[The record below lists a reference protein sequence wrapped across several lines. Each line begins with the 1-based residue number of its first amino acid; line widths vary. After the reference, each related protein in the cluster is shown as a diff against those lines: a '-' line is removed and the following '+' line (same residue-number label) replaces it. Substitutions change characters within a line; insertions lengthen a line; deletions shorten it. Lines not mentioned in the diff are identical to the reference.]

1 MARESGEEAYLVAP
15 DITGHSRG
23 KEGQIAR
30 YGNGFNL
37 RKKKAVLEGLT
48 VPVDL
53 SGITYADF
61 ERRLGRMLKRDIQ
74 RHREEHGLNQTE

>member
-37 RKKKAVLEGLT
+37 HKKQSVLEELII
-48 VPVDL
+48 PVDL
-53 SGITYADF
+53 SEITYADF
-61 ERRLGRMLKRDIQ
+61 VNRLGCKLKNDVQ